1 MLTLKATQH
10 IINEEIGKL
19 KFVKPP
25 ELLYLPFE
33 YVLGNG
39 GKRIR
44 PALTILAC
52 SLFTD
57 NYQQA
62 VKPAIGLEL
71 FHNFTLLHDDIMDNA
86 DMRRNK
92 PTVHKKWNENV
103 AILSGDA
110 MLIEAYKL
118 ISEVDKELLPQ
129 AIALFNTT
137 AMEVCEG
144 QQYDMDFE
152 TRLDVV
158 VDEYIEMI
166 RLKTSVLIAACLKM
180 GALIGGADE
189 AAQNLLYDFGIQ
201 IGLGFQLKDDY
212 LDTFGDPEI
221 FGKKIG
227 GDIIANKKTYLL
239 IKALELS
246 NNDQKNDLL
255 SFIHED
261 YEPDFKIEKVKNIF
275 TELQVDARIKNEMQR
290 YYDRATEN
298 LSTLDIAEE
307 KKTELLNFARGL
319 IDRNK

>member
-1 MLTLKATQH
+1 MLTLQATQQ
-10 IINEEIGKL
+10 IINEEINRIN
-19 KFVKPP
+19 FVKPP
-25 ELLYLPFE
+25 ELLYLPFQ

-44 PALTILAC
+44 PALTILTC

-57 NYQQA
+57 DYIKA

-71 FHNFTLLHDDIMDNA
+71 FHNFTLLHDDIMDKA
-86 DMRRNK
+86 EVRRNQ
-92 PTVHKKWNENV
+92 PTVHKKWNNNV

-118 ISEVDKELLPQ
+118 ICEVDKEILPD
-129 AIALFNTT
+129 AISLFNTT
-137 AMEVCEG
+137 ALEVCEG

-152 TRLDVV
+152 NRLDVV
-158 VDEYIEMI
+158 ADEYIEMI

-180 GALIGGADE
+180 GALIGGASE
-189 AAQNLLYDFGIQ
+189 EAQNLLYDFGIQ

-212 LDTFGDPEI
+212 LDTFGDSAI

-227 GDIIANKKTYLL
+227 GDIVANKKTYLL

-246 NNDQKNDLL
+246 NTEQKNQIL
-255 SFIHED
+255 SLMHENFD
-261 YEPDFKIEKVKNIF
+261 PQIKIEKITSIYK
-275 TELQVDARIKNEMQR
+275 ELQVDTCIKNEMLN
-290 YYDRATEN
+290 YYNKATKN
-298 LSTLDIAEE
+298 LESLPISDE
-307 KKTELLNFARGL
+307 KKEELLQFSKGL

>member
-1 MLTLKATQH
+1 MLTLQATQN
-10 IINEEIGKL
+10 IINEEIDKIN
-19 KFVKPP
+19 FVKPP
-25 ELLYLPFE
+25 ELLYLPFQ

-52 SLFTD
+52 SLFAED
-57 NYQQA
+57 YKKS

-71 FHNFTLLHDDIMDNA
+71 FHNFTLLHDDIMDKA
-86 DMRRNK
+86 EIRRNQ

-118 ISEVDKELLPQ
+118 VCEVDKDILPEAMQ
-129 AIALFNTT
+129 LFNTT
-137 AMEVCEG
+137 ALEVCEG

-152 TRLDVV
+152 NRMDVV

-180 GALIGGADE
+180 GAIIGGADKKSLE
-189 AAQNLLYDFGIQ
+189 LLYDFGIQ

-212 LDTFGDPEI
+212 LDSFGDPEI

-239 IKALELS
+239 INALQLANS
-246 NNDQKNDLL
+246 QQKSDLL
-255 SFIHED
+255 TLIQG
-261 YEPDFKIEKVKNIF
+261 DFNPELKVERVKTIYK
-275 TELQVDARIKNEMQR
+275 ELQLDSLIKNEMQN
-290 YYDRATEN
+290 YYNKATEN
-298 LSTLDIAEE
+298 LESLEIAED
-307 KKTELLNFARGL
+307 KKEELLRFAKGL
-319 IDRNK
+319 IDRNR